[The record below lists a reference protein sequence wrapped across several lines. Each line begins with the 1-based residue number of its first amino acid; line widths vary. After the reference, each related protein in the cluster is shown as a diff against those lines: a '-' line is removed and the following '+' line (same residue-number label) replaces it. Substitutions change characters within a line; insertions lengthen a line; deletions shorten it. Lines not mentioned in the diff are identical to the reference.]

1 MEEKHNLNEKYYLAM
16 EPLTPVSIGAGAE
29 NDWVENV
36 DFVTDTDKKYL
47 YKFNLR
53 KLMVDKGRIIS
64 DNMGKKSLFSA
75 IGIKVL
81 SDSNYAKR
89 FKMPSDVD
97 GNAVNIE
104 NPIKAIVK
112 NNLTGNPV
120 VPGSSL
126 KGAIRSIIY
135 KELKVNGADEQDV
148 FGSAKRGDDFMR
160 FFKISDAEFEKSKLI
175 NTKIFNLHKEGGDW
189 IGGWKH
195 KNGTNTDFSSSGF
208 NTFYECIVPGCEG
221 YLSIMISPL
230 AYKQYGDKYHHLK
243 DNEKRLFFGNGIISL
258 FKIINKHTI
267 EYLNKELAFFN
278 KYNQAECVDEIIECI
293 ESLKQE
299 IESISKDNPDS
310 CILKMSA
317 GSGFHSITGDWKFKD
332 YSINGLDTSRS
343 VSRGLLDGKKS
354 AKSRKIADT
363 DDGLKLMGFVRLTR
377 IDENEYCQWNI
388 ISDGISKK

>member
-36 DFVTDTDKKYL
+36 DFVADRKYL

-64 DNMGKKSLFSA
+64 DNMGKTSLYAA
-75 IGIKVL
+75 IGPQIL
-81 SDSNYAKR
+81 SNPNYAKR
-89 FKMPSDVD
+89 FKRPSDVD

-135 KELKVNGADEQDV
+135 KELKVNGAKEQEV
-148 FGSAKRGDDFMR
+148 FGSASRGDDFMR

-195 KNGTNTDFSSSGF
+195 KNDTNTVFSSSGF

-267 EYLNKELAFFN
+267 EYLEKELSFFK
-278 KYNQAECVDEIIECI
+278 KYYQAECSDEIIECI

-299 IESISKDNPDS
+299 IESISKDYPDS
-310 CILKMSA
+310 CILRMSA
-317 GSGFHSITGDWKFKD
+317 GSGFHSITGDWQFVDFSKGMFDRKRAD
-332 YSINGLDTSRS
+332 RRDLIAA
-343 VSRGLLDGKKS
+343 GKILP
-354 AKSRKIADT
+354 KSRKIADT

-377 IDENEYCQWNI
+377 INEDEYCQWNI
-388 ISDGISKK
+388 ISDSISTK